1 MTKYAKEF
9 LTFEEIQ
16 QMLSVPDLSE
26 RDEIIILLLYA
37 PALRVSEMLSLRVA
51 DLDIKNETIT
61 VRGGK
66 GFDITDLDVVPCDVK
81 ILRKVLRYC
90 EHEKRKN
97 RDFVI
102 QSNMDKKMHRSQVY
116 RLLNNIAEK
125 AGMQKTIGTHTFRR
139 SRATNL
145 LNAGIDV
152 SDVSRLLRHQNLST
166 TMNYLR
172 LSVGDL
178 QRKLKGI
185 NDNVGALA

>member
-1 MTKYAKEF
+1 MKYAKEF

-37 PALRVSEMLSLRVA
+37 PALRVSEMLNLRVA

-61 VRGGK
+61 IRGGK
-66 GFDITDLDVVPCDVK
+66 GWDVTDLDVVPCDVK

-90 EHEKRKN
+90 EHEKLKPK
-97 RDFVI
+97 DFVV
-102 QSNMDKKMHRSQVY
+102 QSNMDKKMHRAQVY
-116 RLLNNIAEK
+116 RIVNRIAEK
-125 AGMQKTIGTHTFRR
+125 AGINKIIGTHTFRR

-152 SDVSRLLRHQNLST
+152 ADVSRLLRHQNLST

-178 QRKLKGI
+178 QRKLKNI
-185 NDNVGALA
+185 NDNVGTLC

>member
-1 MTKYAKEF
+1 MKYAKEF
-9 LTFEEIQ
+9 LTFDEIQ

-37 PALRVSEMLSLRVA
+37 PALRVSEMLNLRVA

-66 GFDITDLDVVPCDVK
+66 GWDVTDLDVVPCDVK

-90 EHEKRKN
+90 EHEKLKSK
-97 RDFVI
+97 DFVV
-102 QSNMDKKMHRSQVY
+102 QSNMDKKMHRAQVY
-116 RLLNNIAEK
+116 RIVNRIAQK
-125 AGMQKTIGTHTFRR
+125 AGVNKTIGTHTFRR

-145 LNAGIDV
+145 LNAGIDI

-166 TMNYLR
+166 TMSYLR

-185 NDNVGALA
+185 NDNVGQLC

>member
-1 MTKYAKEF
+1 
-9 LTFEEIQ
+9 
-16 QMLSVPDLSE
+16 MLSVPDLSE

-37 PALRVSEMLSLRVA
+37 PALRVSEMLNLKLA

-66 GFDITDLDVVPCDVK
+66 GWDVTDLDVVPCDVK

-102 QSNMDKKMHRSQVY
+102 QSNMGKSMHRSQVY

-125 AGMQKTIGTHTFRR
+125 AGIQKTIGTHSFRR

-152 SDVSRLLRHQNLST
+152 ADVSRLLRHQNLST

-185 NDNVGALA
+185 NDNVGMLV

>member
-1 MTKYAKEF
+1 MRKYAKEF

-37 PALRVSEMLSLRVA
+37 PALRVSEMLNLKVA
-51 DLDIKNETIT
+51 DLDIKNETMTI
-61 VRGGK
+61 RGGK
-66 GFDITDLDVVPCDVK
+66 GWDVTDLDVVPCDVK

-97 RDFVI
+97 KDFVI

-116 RLLNNIAEK
+116 RILNNIAEK
-125 AGMQKTIGTHTFRR
+125 AGIQNTIGTHTFRR
-139 SRATNL
+139 SRTINL

-152 SDVSRLLRHQNLST
+152 ADVSRLLRHQNLST

-172 LSVGDL
+172 LYVGDL
-178 QRKLKGI
+178 QRKLKNI
-185 NDNVGALA
+185 NDNVGQLC

>member
-1 MTKYAKEF
+1 MKYAKEF

-16 QMLSVPDLSE
+16 AMLSVPDLSE

-37 PALRVSEMLSLRVA
+37 PALRVSEMLNLRVA

-61 VRGGK
+61 IRGGK
-66 GFDITDLDVVPCDVK
+66 GWDVTDLDVVPCDTK
-81 ILRKVLRYC
+81 ILRKVLRYS
-90 EHEKRKN
+90 EHEKLKPK
-97 RDFVI
+97 DFVV
-102 QSNMDKKMHRSQVY
+102 QSNMDKKMHRAQVY
-116 RLLNNIAEK
+116 RIVNRIAQK
-125 AGMQKTIGTHTFRR
+125 AGVNKTIGTHTFRR

-145 LNAGIDV
+145 LNAGIDI

-178 QRKLKGI
+178 QRKLKNI
-185 NDNVGALA
+185 NDNVGMLC

>member
-1 MTKYAKEF
+1 MKYAKEF

-16 QMLSVPDLSE
+16 AMLSVPDLSE

-37 PALRVSEMLSLRVA
+37 PALRVSEMLNLRVA

-61 VRGGK
+61 IRGGK
-66 GFDITDLDVVPCDVK
+66 GWDVTDLDVVPCDVK

-90 EHEKRKN
+90 EHEKLKPK
-97 RDFVI
+97 DFVV
-102 QSNMDKKMHRSQVY
+102 QSNMDKKMHRAQVY
-116 RLLNNIAEK
+116 RIINNIAVK
-125 AGMQKTIGTHTFRR
+125 AGLNKTIGTHTFRR

-145 LNAGIDV
+145 LNAGIDI

-185 NDNVGALA
+185 NDNVGQLC

>member
-1 MTKYAKEF
+1 MTRYAKEF
-9 LTFEEIQ
+9 LTFDEVQ
-16 QMLSVPDLSE
+16 LMTSVPDLSE

-37 PALRVSEMLSLRVA
+37 PALRVSEMLNLRVA

-61 VRGGK
+61 IRGGK
-66 GFDITDLDVVPCDVK
+66 GYDVTDLDVVPCDVK

-90 EHEKRKN
+90 EHEKLKQK
-97 RDFVI
+97 DFVI
-102 QSNMDKKMHRSQVY
+102 QSNMGKSMHRSQVY
-116 RLLNNIAEK
+116 RILNNIAGR
-125 AGMQKTIGTHTFRR
+125 AGISKTIGTHTFRR

-152 SDVSRLLRHQNLST
+152 ADVSRLLRHQNLAT

-185 NDNVGALA
+185 NDNVGQLC